1 MTYVRRKGANGLLS
15 SLDLL
20 VWLKT
25 SSFVMRQDNQLLL
38 YRRDDLFLETFI
50 TREIKNQT

>member
-38 YRRDDLFLETFI
+38 HRRDDLFLETFI
-50 TREIKNQT
+50 TLEIKNQT